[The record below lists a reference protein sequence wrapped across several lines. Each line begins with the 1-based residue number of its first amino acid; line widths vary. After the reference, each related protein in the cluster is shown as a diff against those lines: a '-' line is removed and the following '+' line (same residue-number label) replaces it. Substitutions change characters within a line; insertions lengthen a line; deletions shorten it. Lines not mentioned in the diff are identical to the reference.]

1 MYSIKVN
8 GGGGEVIRL
17 TVCTY
22 SIIFAGA
29 CTNPRQ
35 RQPPDASGLV
45 SASLDSIHM
54 LTNTRTYACTYA
66 LSILAC
72 MMP

>member
-1 MYSIKVN
+1 MYSIKVD
-8 GGGGEVIRL
+8 GGGEVIRL

-54 LTNTRTYACTYA
+54 LTNTRTCTYA